1 MPSSK
6 KSRKSGGSKKARG
19 KTKFSGVEEMG
30 PYFMD
35 KGRYYV
41 GDLSGVLT
49 NDEVKEFSGKIGQFT
64 LTGGREIV
72 NFKLPYGDGIY
83 PDSKGRNHIVDSGTV
98 GITLAEG
105 LKKTMYGH
113 IFDHDEKFACASI
126 YRVHPD
132 KDIVGFISIGDEVG
146 IYTENQLGGIT
157 ALFKESG
164 SGGRI
169 KFNTPGVEIDYIRP
183 LASFKDIHSWTM
195 DAVTEEM
202 HSALN
207 FNNLQLRQAVDNNLK
222 GITYD
227 AEAYAQ
233 SKEGLAA
240 AFPHRR
246 VALWWMGQS

>member
-1 MPSSK
+1 MPPTK
-6 KSRKSGGSKKARG
+6 KPRKSGGSKKARG
-19 KTKFSGVEEMG
+19 KTKVSGVEETG
-30 PYFMD
+30 PFFMD

-41 GDLSGVLT
+41 GDLSVVLT
-49 NDEVKEFSGKIGQFT
+49 NDELNEFSGKIGQFT

-83 PDSKGRNHIVDSGTV
+83 PDSKGRNHVVDGGTI
-98 GITLAEG
+98 GITLAKG

-113 IFDHDEKFACASI
+113 IFDYNERFGNTSI

-132 KDIVGFISIGDEVG
+132 KDIVGFISMGDEVG

-195 DAVTEEM
+195 DTVTEEM
-202 HSALN
+202 HRALN
-207 FNNLQLRQAVDNNLK
+207 FNNLRLIQAVDNNLK
-222 GITYD
+222 GVTYD
-227 AEAYAQ
+227 AEADAH
-233 SKEGLAA
+233 SKEGLAV
-240 AFPHRR
+240 AFPQRR
-246 VALWWMGQS
+246 VGLWWMDQS